1 MADDEV
7 NILSAA
13 RQLSYADRVAHK
25 NWKVRSEAFDDI
37 KSCCQK
43 VFSDED
49 PVLNQFGEARWM
61 RPATW
66 ITESAEQLVT

>member
-7 NILSAA
+7 NVLSAA
-13 RQLSYADRVAHK
+13 KHLSYAERVGHK

-37 KSCCQK
+37 NGACQK

-49 PVLNQFGEARWM
+49 PVLNQFGE
-61 RPATW
+61 PA
-66 ITESAEQLVT
+66 

>member
-13 RQLSYADRVAHK
+13 KQLSYADRVAHK
-25 NWKVRSEAFDDI
+25 NWKVRGEAFDDI
-37 KSCCQK
+37 NSSCRK

-49 PVLNQFGEARWM
+49 PVLNQYGE
-61 RPATW
+61 
-66 ITESAEQLVT
+66 SQ

>member
-13 RQLSYADRVAHK
+13 KQLSYADRVAHK
-25 NWKVRSEAFDDI
+25 NWKVRSDAFDDI
-37 KSCCQK
+37 KNSCQQ

-49 PVLNQFGEARWM
+49 PVLNQYGG
-61 RPATW
+61 
-66 ITESAEQLVT
+66 SQ